1 MAQTTPTRIKVAQ
14 ATTNRFIN
22 IRLRGRFS
30 GSRAC
35 PSFGTTDTCRQEM
48 QRCELFHAG
57 RMNIAKD
64 QHVFKAILTPTL
76 VSAASC
82 ESVGIFECSKEQVPK
97 WNVSEVVGV
106 MAELMMDAMRFG
118 PLENEAEP
126 RGSFNVP
133 MIEEFP
139 DCDENRAVSRSAD
152 AGAK

>member
-1 MAQTTPTRIKVAQ
+1 
-14 ATTNRFIN
+14 
-22 IRLRGRFS
+22 
-30 GSRAC
+30 
-35 PSFGTTDTCRQEM
+35 M

-57 RMNIAKD
+57 RMNITKD
-64 QHVFKAILTPTL
+64 QHVFEPILTPNL
-76 VSAASC
+76 IAAASC
-82 ESVGIFECSKEQVPK
+82 ESLGIFECSKEHVPK

-126 RGSFNVP
+126 PGSFDVP

-139 DCDENRAVSRSAD
+139 YCDENGVIARGAN